1 MHTFH
6 EQEDFSG
13 NERPAALP
21 RRQRP
26 ALAVNQQRIGSNV
39 LIDDDDAGIGAD
51 KIIGD
56 CRDALHDRHRHR
68 EITAVG
74 GKPCGRFRK
83 MRQHQIAA
91 SEMIGSDEPV
101 EAQRRA
107 GTGIMRLGL
116 GVNPMPR
123 FRAEGDLEKGTL
135 VAVLPEFPPPPSPIS
150 LLYPQNRQLSP
161 RDRVFMDWAAGEY
174 AKRNDQL
181 FG

>member
-1 MHTFH
+1 
-6 EQEDFSG
+6 
-13 NERPAALP
+13 
-21 RRQRP
+21 
-26 ALAVNQQRIGSNV
+26 
-39 LIDDDDAGIGAD
+39 
-51 KIIGD
+51 
-56 CRDALHDRHRHR
+56 
-68 EITAVG
+68 
-74 GKPCGRFRK
+74 
-83 MRQHQIAA
+83 
-91 SEMIGSDEPV
+91 MIGSDEPV

-135 VAVLPEFPPPPSPIS
+135 VAVLPEFPPPPFPIS

-161 RDRVFMDWAAGEY
+161 RDRVFMDWAAGEF